1 MFIACTF
8 EFKFYF
14 LVHYTEC
21 DDGFIRFVEETVK
34 LDDSGSSGPLITGIS
49 EVCINNTW
57 ASICDESYLELNSS
71 EAIQQAQ
78 LFCDGLG
85 YAGIVTC
92 I

>member
-1 MFIACTF
+1 MIYSIHI

-21 DDGFIRFVEETVK
+21 EDGFIRLVNETVK
-34 LDDSGSSGPLITGIS
+34 RDDSSNSGPLITGIF

-57 ASICDESYLELNSS
+57 ASICDEAYLELNSS
-71 EAIQQAQ
+71 EAIQQAE

-92 I
+92 F